1 MLLFTEI
8 AFTLWI
14 NIIKHVFS
22 HWGWESVGVVGPW
35 SRPWASQFRPAGVLC
50 SKFYAR
56 LPWLPSFVFAW
67 VCNCRGRERGET
79 SRGALSE
86 LVWSCMNYLWF
97 DNYFLNQISKSYPYS
112 TFHNTLSLFG
122 SGSLFIHASVTET
135 CCEEPFHHYE
145 LPSHHV
151 INYAEKGVASE
162 LLAIVLLTIFHL
174 PIKSDAGIVIIS
186 TSRL

>member
-1 MLLFTEI
+1 MLIFFIYYIKDKFNFNNMLTMHCYPLYYPL
-8 AFTLWI
+8 TL
-14 NIIKHVFS
+14 
-22 HWGWESVGVVGPW
+22 
-35 SRPWASQFRPAGVLC
+35 C
-50 SKFYAR
+50 
-56 LPWLPSFVFAW
+56 FVFLH
-67 VCNCRGRERGET
+67 
-79 SRGALSE
+79 SSE
-86 LVWSCMNYLWF
+86 WRPG